1 MKSPQRHRVKEAL
14 QTEPQRFQM
23 LSDHAPLGMVLID
36 KDGTFR
42 YINPK
47 FKELFGYDLSDI
59 PNGKTWFRKAYPD
72 PTYRHH
78 VISGW
83 VDDLKSSKPG
93 EKRPRVFTV
102 TCEDGTKKIINF
114 IPVQL
119 ETRENLM
126 TCEDITQRRQT
137 EKVLEEK
144 ERFLSS
150 IFRSIQ
156 DGISILDK
164 EMNIIQINPVMEKW
178 YSHALPLIGKKC
190 YEAYHSRNERCEVCP
205 SYRTIKTGEAAYE
218 VVPKRGPGGKVIGWL
233 DLYSFPLMDMETG
246 QMKGLI
252 EYVRDITERKR
263 AEDELLKS
271 EEEAKRLAQENA
283 IMAEIG
289 QIISSTL
296 NIEEIYERFAE
307 EVNKLIP
314 FDRIAINII
323 NPKDQTVT
331 ITYVTGVEI
340 EGRRTG
346 DIIPLSGTMTE
357 EVLRTRSTLLIQT
370 NGREDLAKR
379 FPRLLPSARAKFKSL
394 ISVPLF
400 SKDQVIGVL
409 HIRSTKPNA
418 YSENDLRLAERV
430 GNQIAG
436 AIANAQLYAERKHAE
451 EKYRTIL
458 RTTMDGFWMVDMQGR
473 FLEVNDAYCSMIGY
487 SRDELLTMR
496 ISDVEG
502 AERPEE
508 TARRIQRIM
517 EAGGDRF
524 ETHHKCKDGRMIDIE
539 VSVNYM
545 EVGGARM
552 FVFLRDISE
561 RKLAEEALRESE
573 RKFRDL
579 YDNAPLGYHEYD
591 AEGCIT
597 NVNRTDLEM
606 LGYTREEL
614 IGQPIWKLNVNEE
627 AVREQVMAK
636 LAGTLPPGK
645 ELERTYKRK
654 DGTIFPVL
662 IEDKLILDEKGRIK
676 GIRCTI
682 QDITERKRA
691 EEALQTE
698 RRRFEILSE
707 YAPFGMVMIDKD
719 GTFRYINPKFKELF
733 GYDLNDVPNGK
744 TWFRKA
750 FPDPTYRHNVISA
763 WIDDSKIFAP
773 GEKRPRVF
781 TATCKDG
788 TEKIVNLISVQLEMG
803 EYLMTCEDITE
814 HMHFDEALRE
824 SEERYRTLFEGSRD
838 AVYITTWE
846 GRFIDFNQAFLNLFG
861 YSREQLMVL
870 QAQDSYA
877 HPVDRYRFQK
887 EIEKNGFVRDY
898 EVKLRKQNGK
908 EMDCLLTA
916 SVRRGNGGTIL
927 GYQGIIRDITERRL
941 IEEALRDSETRYRA
955 IFENPGT
962 AMLIIEEDTT
972 VSLANAETEKILGY
986 SVDEIKG
993 KSWTEFIAKE
1003 DLERMM
1009 EYHHLRR
1016 IDPTAVPKS
1025 YESRLINSKGEMR
1038 DIFIT
1043 VSMIPKTNKTVAS
1056 LLDITDRKRAEK
1068 EMKALEEQLRQSQK
1082 MEAVGRLAGGIAHD
1096 FNNILTIIQG
1106 YSQLSL
1112 YELKGDDPLRENI
1125 EGIKK
1130 STERA
1135 SGLIRK
1141 ILAFSRRQVMEMRV
1155 LDLNTLLMD
1164 LDKLLRRIIGED
1176 IELLTVL
1183 AEDLGRVKVDPGQIE
1198 QVILNLAVNAKDAMP
1213 NGGKL
1218 TIETANAE
1226 LDEVYARSHVS
1237 VAPGHH
1243 VMLSVSDT
1251 GVGMSPEI
1259 KERIFEPFYTTKEKG
1274 KGTGLGL
1281 STVYGI
1287 VKQSGGNIWVYS
1299 ELGQGTTFKI
1309 YLPREDGSSEEI
1321 REKVVKEELPCGSE
1335 TILVVEDEEELR
1347 KLAVQFLQK
1356 QGYKVLEATQGDEA
1370 LFICGQHK
1378 EPIHLLV
1385 TDVVMPGMSGRELSE
1400 RLTSLRPEIKIL
1412 YMSGHTNGAIF
1423 HQGVLEPG
1431 VILLQK
1437 PFTLEALARKVREV
1451 LDK

>member
-1 MKSPQRHRVKEAL
+1 MKSPQRHRVKEL
-14 QTEPQRFQM
+14 MQTQPQRFQI
-23 LSDHAPLGMVLID
+23 LSDHAPFGMMLID

-42 YINPK
+42 YFNPK

-78 VISGW
+78 AISAW
-83 VDDLKSSKPG
+83 VDDLKSSKLG
-93 EKRPRVFTV
+93 GKRPRVFTV
-102 TCEDGTKKIINF
+102 ICKDGAKKIINF
-114 IPVQL
+114 IRVQL
-119 ETRENLM
+119 ETGENLM
-126 TCEDITQRRQT
+126 TCEDIT
-137 EKVLEEK
+137 
-144 ERFLSS
+144 
-150 IFRSIQ
+150 
-156 DGISILDK
+156 D
-164 EMNIIQINPVMEKW
+164 
-178 YSHALPLIGKKC
+178 
-190 YEAYHSRNERCEVCP
+190 
-205 SYRTIKTGEAAYE
+205 
-218 VVPKRGPGGKVIGWL
+218 
-233 DLYSFPLMDMETG
+233 
-246 QMKGLI
+246 
-252 EYVRDITERKR
+252 RKP

-289 QIISSTL
+289 RIISSTL
-296 NIEEIYERFAE
+296 DIEEIYERFAE

-331 ITYVTGVEI
+331 IAYVAGLAI

-346 DIIPLSGTMTE
+346 IIIPLSGTMTE

-370 NGREDLAKR
+370 NSRQDLAKR
-379 FPRLLPSARAKFKSL
+379 FPLLFPSARANFKSFL
-394 ISVPLF
+394 SVPLF
-400 SKDQVIGVL
+400 SKDQVISVL
-409 HIRSTKPNA
+409 HIRSTKSNA
-418 YSENDLRLAERV
+418 YLEKDLRLAERV

-436 AIANAQLYAERKHAE
+436 AIANAQLYSERKQAE

-502 AERPEE
+502 VERPEE

-517 EAGGDRF
+517 ELGGDRF
-524 ETHHKCKDGRMIDIE
+524 ETRHNCKDGRMIDIE

-552 FVFLRDISE
+552 FVFLRDITE
-561 RKLAEEALRESE
+561 RKQAEETLRESE

-591 AEGCIT
+591 AEGRIT

-627 AVREQVMAK
+627 AVREQVVAK

-662 IEDKLILDEKGRIK
+662 IEDRLILDEKGRIK

-682 QDITERKRA
+682 QDITERKRT

-698 RRRFEILSE
+698 KQRSQILSE
-707 YAPFGMVMIDKD
+707 NAPFGMVMIDRD

-733 GYDLNDVPNGK
+733 GYDLRDIPDGK

-750 FPDPTYRHNVISA
+750 FPDPTYRHSVISA
-763 WIDDSKIFAP
+763 WINDLKIFPP
-773 GEKRPRVF
+773 GERRPRVF

-788 TEKIVNLISVQLEMG
+788 TEKIVNLISVQLETG
-803 EYLMTCEDITE
+803 ENLVTCEDMTE
-814 HMHFDEALRE
+814 HIRFEETLRE

-838 AVYITTWE
+838 AVYITTRE
-846 GRFIDFNQAFLNLFG
+846 GKFVDFNQAFLDLLG
-861 YSREQLMVL
+861 YGREEVMAL
-870 QAQDSYA
+870 QAQDSYVF
-877 HPVDRYRFQK
+877 PSDRYRFQK

-898 EVKLRKQNGK
+898 EVRLRKQNGK

-916 SVRRGNGGTIL
+916 SVRRGSDGTIL
-927 GYQGIIRDITERRL
+927 GYQGIIRDITE
-941 IEEALRDSETRYRA
+941 
-955 IFENPGT
+955 
-962 AMLIIEEDTT
+962 
-972 VSLANAETEKILGY
+972 
-986 SVDEIKG
+986 
-993 KSWTEFIAKE
+993 
-1003 DLERMM
+1003 
-1009 EYHHLRR
+1009 H
-1016 IDPTAVPKS
+1016 
-1025 YESRLINSKGEMR
+1025 
-1038 DIFIT
+1038 
-1043 VSMIPKTNKTVAS
+1043 
-1056 LLDITDRKRAEK
+1056 KRAEK
-1068 EMKALEEQLRQSQK
+1068 EMKALEEQFRQSQK
-1082 MEAVGRLAGGIAHD
+1082 MEAIGRLAGGIAHD

-1106 YSQLSL
+1106 YCQLSL
-1112 YELKGDDPLRENI
+1112 YELKGDHPLRENI

-1130 STERA
+1130 STDRA
-1135 SGLIRK
+1135 AGLIRK

-1176 IELLTVL
+1176 IDLVTVL
-1183 AEDLGRVKVDPGQIE
+1183 TEDLGRVKVDPGQIE

-1226 LDEVYARSHVS
+1226 LDDVYARSHVS
-1237 VAPGHH
+1237 VAPGQH

-1251 GVGMSPEI
+1251 GVGMSPEV

-1309 YLPREDGSSEEI
+1309 YLPRAEAAPEEI
-1321 REKVVKEELPCGSE
+1321 MEKVAKEEPPRGSE

-1356 QGYKVLEATQGDEA
+1356 QGYRVLEATQGEEA
-1370 LFICGQHK
+1370 LLICEQHK

-1412 YMSGHTNGAIF
+1412 YMSGHTNSAIF
-1423 HQGVLEPG
+1423 HHGVLEPG

-1437 PFTLEALARKVREV
+1437 PFTLEGLARKVREV

>member
-1 MKSPQRHRVKEAL
+1 MKSPQRHRVKEVL
-14 QTEPQRFQM
+14 QTEPQRFQI
-23 LSDHAPLGMVLID
+23 LSDHAPFGMVLID
-36 KDGTFR
+36 RDGTFR

-47 FKELFGYDLSDI
+47 FKEWFGYDLSDI
-59 PNGKTWFRKAYPD
+59 PDGKTWFRKAYPD

-78 VISGW
+78 AISAW

-93 EKRPRVFTV
+93 ERRPRVFTV
-102 TCEDGTKKIINF
+102 ICKDGTKKIINF
-114 IPVQL
+114 ILVQL
-119 ETRENLM
+119 ETGENLM
-126 TCEDITQRRQT
+126 TCEDITDRR
-137 EKVLEEK
+137 
-144 ERFLSS
+144 
-150 IFRSIQ
+150 
-156 DGISILDK
+156 
-164 EMNIIQINPVMEKW
+164 P
-178 YSHALPLIGKKC
+178 
-190 YEAYHSRNERCEVCP
+190 
-205 SYRTIKTGEAAYE
+205 
-218 VVPKRGPGGKVIGWL
+218 
-233 DLYSFPLMDMETG
+233 
-246 QMKGLI
+246 
-252 EYVRDITERKR
+252 
-263 AEDELLKS
+263 AEDELLRS

-289 QIISSTL
+289 RIISSTL
-296 NIEEIYERFAE
+296 DIEEIYERFAE

-331 ITYVTGVEI
+331 IAYVAGLAI

-346 DIIPLSGTMTE
+346 IIIPLSGTMTE

-370 NGREDLAKR
+370 NSRQDLAKR
-379 FPRLLPSARAKFKSL
+379 FPLLFPSARANFKSFL
-394 ISVPLF
+394 SVPLF

-409 HIRSTKPNA
+409 HIRSTKSNA
-418 YSENDLRLAERV
+418 YSEEDLRLAERV

-436 AIANAQLYAERKHAE
+436 AIANAQLYAERKQAE

-502 AERPEE
+502 VERPEE

-517 EAGGDRF
+517 ELGGDRF
-524 ETHHKCKDGRMIDIE
+524 ETRHKYKDGRMIDIE

-552 FVFLRDISE
+552 FVFLRDITE
-561 RKLAEEALRESE
+561 RKRAEETLRESE

-591 AEGCIT
+591 GEGRIT

-606 LGYTREEL
+606 LGYTRGEL
-614 IGQPIWKLNVNEE
+614 IGQLIWKLNVNEE

-662 IEDKLILDEKGRIK
+662 IEDRLILDEKGRIK

-682 QDITERKRA
+682 QDITERKRT

-698 RRRFEILSE
+698 KQRSQILSE
-707 YAPFGMVMIDKD
+707 NAPFGMVMIDRD

-733 GYDLNDVPNGK
+733 GYDLKDIPDGK
-744 TWFRKA
+744 TWLRKA

-763 WIDDSKIFAP
+763 WINDLKIFPP
-773 GEKRPRVF
+773 GERRPRVF

-788 TEKIVNLISVQLEMG
+788 TEKIVNLISVQLETG
-803 EYLMTCEDITE
+803 ENLVTCEDITE

-838 AVYITTWE
+838 AVYITTLE
-846 GRFIDFNQAFLNLFG
+846 GRFINFNQAFLDLFG
-861 YSREQLMVL
+861 YSKEQLMVL
-870 QAQDSYA
+870 QAQDSYVF
-877 HPVDRYRFQK
+877 PSDRYRFQK
-887 EIEKNGFVRDY
+887 EIERNGFVRDY
-898 EVKLRKQNGK
+898 EVRLRKQNGK

-916 SVRRGNGGTIL
+916 SVRRGDDGTIL

-955 IFENPGT
+955 IFENTGT
-962 AMLIIEEDTT
+962 AMLIIEEDTA
-972 VSLANAETEKILGY
+972 VSIANAETEKILGY
-986 SVDEIKG
+986 PIDEIKG
-993 KSWTEFIAKE
+993 KSWAEFIAKE

-1016 IDPTAVPKS
+1016 IDPTVAPKG
-1025 YESRLINSKGEMR
+1025 YESRLINNKGEMK

-1043 VSMIPKTNKTVAS
+1043 VSVIPRTNKTVAS
-1056 LLDITDRKRAEK
+1056 LLDITDRKRAER

-1082 MEAVGRLAGGIAHD
+1082 MEAIGRLAGGIAHD

-1106 YSQLSL
+1106 YCQLSL
-1112 YELKGDDPLRENI
+1112 YELKGDHPLRENI

-1130 STERA
+1130 STDRA
-1135 SGLIRK
+1135 AGLIRK

-1155 LDLNTLLMD
+1155 LDLNTVLMD

-1176 IELLTVL
+1176 IDLVTVL
-1183 AEDLGRVKVDPGQIE
+1183 TEDLGRVKVDPGQIE

-1226 LDEVYARSHVS
+1226 LDDVYARSHVS

-1251 GVGMSPEI
+1251 GVGMSPEV

-1309 YLPREDGSSEEI
+1309 YLPRAEATPEEI
-1321 REKVVKEELPCGSE
+1321 TEKVAKEEPPRGSE

-1356 QGYKVLEATQGDEA
+1356 QGYRVLEATQGEEA
-1370 LFICGQHK
+1370 LLICEQHK

-1412 YMSGHTNGAIF
+1412 YMSGHTNSAIF
-1423 HQGVLEPG
+1423 HHGVLEPG

-1437 PFTLEALARKVREV
+1437 PFTLGGLARKVREV